1 MILYTRFILKETSE
15 GDLVQER
22 ILLDLI
28 CGVMLIIRYIY
39 IMTAL
44 YTMDEFSIVVTLE
57 DAVTHAARTG
67 LEVKWDLLVAD
78 TH

>member
-22 ILLDLI
+22 ILFG
-28 CGVMLIIRYIY
+28 GVMLIIRYIY